1 MRQFGMTM
9 QQAFLAQRQQPPT
22 LNNTFN
28 NTLHLNLS
36 NPRDEIPIQYN
47 AGGGGPPPAPGGGRE
62 MVRSYGPAR
71 MPKERTMP
79 FQGGGPPPAPGG
91 ATSPMPVQE
100 RPKISRETVPIR
112 REYFPRRRRPDMP
125 EPPIQQEEPKQVK
138 RKAPKQEGPLTLKP
152 YRQPRGPGHQLPDEP
167 PSFVPFS
174 GRAQRLPE
182 DNQGSNL
189 RANAIQ
195 RMREIHEQGMQRRRG
210 REMVDRM
217 GDLGRALRRGGA
229 RGDVVPLGKR
239 KRDAEVFAPNPR
251 QRIGDRPV
259 GPQLFSIAT

>member
-1 MRQFGMTM
+1 M

-28 NTLHLNLS
+28 NTLHLNLR
-36 NPRDEIPIQYN
+36 NPRDEIPIHYN

-71 MPKERTMP
+71 IPKARMMP

-100 RPKISRETVPIR
+100 RPKISQETVPIR

-125 EPPIQQEEPKQVK
+125 EPPTQPDEPKKGK
-138 RKAPKQEGPLTLKP
+138 RKAPQQAVPVSLKP
-152 YRQPRGPGHQLPDEP
+152 YRVPRGPGHQLPDEP
-167 PSFVPFS
+167 PRFVLFS
-174 GRAQRLPE
+174 GQAQKQPDE
-182 DNQGSNL
+182 NPGGNL
-189 RANAIQ
+189 MANAIQ
-195 RMREIHEQGMQRRRG
+195 RVQELGHQGNRARRG
-210 REMVDRM
+210 RERVDRM

-229 RGDVVPLGKR
+229 QGNVVDPRKR
-239 KRDAEVFAPNPR
+239 KREASEFDLNPR
-251 QRIGDRPV
+251 WRT
-259 GPQLFSIAT
+259 PQQFSIATWKASV